1 MKKKKNENEKGTFA
15 WMINRFSFQRT
26 VKDEIKINI
35 FNVTKINKLTFG
47 SVISRFIYSSGNNN

>member
-1 MKKKKNENEKGTFA
+1 
-15 WMINRFSFQRT
+15 MINRFSFQRT